1 MKQYKKKP
9 VVIDAIQWDGTEDL
23 ALEIAAIGGFEGM
36 LDYKTGAFGG
46 LYIETLEGRMQV
58 SPNDYVIKGVKGEFY
73 PCKPDIFE
81 MTYDKVEEST
91 FKTRLIAERD
101 ELTIKCDKLFS
112 FIAGTHFDNLPQ
124 EQKELLPEQLRSMN
138 DYLEILNKRIAFLN

>member
-1 MKQYKKKP
+1 MKQYRKKP

-91 FKTRLIAERD
+91 FKTRLIAVAMGLLLSVTSFFLLLL
-101 ELTIKCDKLFS
+101 EL
-112 FIAGTHFDNLPQ
+112 
-124 EQKELLPEQLRSMN
+124 
-138 DYLEILNKRIAFLN
+138 ILIIYRKSKKNYCQSN